1 MLRPKQ
7 PRGISTYIIIAQNL
21 EHIIENQYKEQ
32 NDLYTSGDELQD
44 KNSKIYIGYYHVNK
58 ILGPMEGKFHQKTP
72 HKKLSFI
79 SGSGLESQLLIE
91 TSYDPPSPT
100 PPSTIGTRGGGY

>member
-1 MLRPKQ
+1 MVLLSEKNIKR
-7 PRGISTYIIIAQNL
+7 RGLQEFLKRDYL
-21 EHIIENQYKEQ
+21 KFYQYKEQ